1 MQVWDEDDGS
11 GWTSCNVRE
20 CREFVCV
27 GRDQCVEKEW
37 SVVLEITRQMKKL
50 CVGMVIKIIFDVFS
64 ELFLVEV
71 HMVLMSED

>member
-1 MQVWDEDDGS
+1 
-11 GWTSCNVRE
+11 
-20 CREFVCV
+20 VCV